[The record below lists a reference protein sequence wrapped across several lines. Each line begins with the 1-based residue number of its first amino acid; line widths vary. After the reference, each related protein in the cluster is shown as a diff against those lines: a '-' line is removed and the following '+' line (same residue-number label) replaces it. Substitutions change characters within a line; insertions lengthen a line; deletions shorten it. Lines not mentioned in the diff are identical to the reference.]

1 MPERLCVSQVLF
13 QCFQFDGLFCR
24 YSFPM
29 VQTFAQFFVDTLF
42 IPVLFLVPLQT
53 SVHYFNINCFQ
64 GCSVGNWES
73 LHLLVKRLE
82 LLMK

>member
-53 SVHYFNINCFQ
+53 SVHVTVVSGSFQ
-64 GCSVGNWES
+64 GATVGNWDK
-73 LHLLVKRLE
+73 VFTAN
-82 LLMK
+82 

>member
-53 SVHYFNINCFQ
+53 SVHVSFQ
-64 GCSVGNWES
+64 GKSHSGQLGQS
-73 LHLLVKRLE
+73 LHCQ
-82 LLMK
+82 LMK

>member
-53 SVHYFNINCFQ
+53 SVHVSFQ
-64 GCSVGNWES
+64 GKSTVGNWDK
-73 LHLLVKRLE
+73 VFTAN
-82 LLMK
+82 